1 VSQSQD
7 TTSGR
12 NLTWQLLQPR
22 ERRWRELGQRPVIA
36 WLTGLSGAG
45 KSSIADVVDRALTKA
60 GRASMIIDGDNLRQ
74 GLNRDLG
81 FSDVDRRENIRRA
94 AEVARLMGESGLV
107 TIVSMI
113 SPFRAEREVVREIA
127 GDTSFLEVFVDTPLS
142 LCEARDPKG
151 LYGRARSGEIANF
164 TGISAPY
171 EVPLQ
176 PDLTLSTAGRC
187 VDASAQPLIDT
198 LVRLSAPHSRFA
210 KSIDSNTGNPTVAMS
225 L

>member
-1 VSQSQD
+1 MSQSQD
-7 TTSGR
+7 TTSER

-22 ERRWRELGQRPVIA
+22 ERRWRALGQRPVIA

-60 GRASMIIDGDNLRQ
+60 GRASMVIDGDNLRQ

-94 AEVARLMGESGLV
+94 AEVARLMAESGLV

-113 SPFRAEREVVREIA
+113 SPFRAEREVVREIS
-127 GDTSFLEVFVDTPLS
+127 GDTSFLEVFVDTPLR

-164 TGISAPY
+164 TGVSAPY

-198 LVRLSAPHSRFA
+198 LVRLSAPHGRFA
-210 KSIDSNTGNPTVAMS
+210 KSIDSNTGNPTVAM
-225 L
+225 